1 MKKSCD
7 VLVVGGGVIGLF
19 CAYYLLMAGRRVTI
33 IEQNEVGTGAS
44 HGNCGIIA
52 TSDLPPLCGPG
63 VISNTLGRI
72 FRRTSPLYLKP
83 ELNLSRLL
91 WLLNFARKCAP
102 THFQHAVAARERL
115 LVTSRKL
122 FDTVLSEEPLDCDWD
137 ERGLLFVVSNEA
149 AMQRY
154 APVADLLRSY
164 GLTAEPYVGRSLYN
178 LEPAMHENVYGG
190 WLHTADAHLRPDR
203 LMSALKALLTVK
215 DVEIIE
221 NCRLQGLSSARQGG
235 MAAATSCGTL
245 TARDIVIAAGAY
257 TGKLL
262 KPLGINLPIQP
273 GKGYSITMNRPL
285 ICPTIPTIF
294 MEESVVATSWPSGY
308 RLGGTMEFSGFNT
321 EVISERMR
329 NLRRV
334 AHKYLKT
341 PVGDTLVEEWVGLRP
356 MVYDDLP
363 IIDRTPGHNNLFVA
377 SGHGMIGLS
386 TATATGKLLAE
397 LVTGQTPFID
407 PTPFGIRRFE

>member
-1 MKKSCD
+1 MKRSYD

-19 CAYYLLMAGRRVTI
+19 CAYYLLKAGRRVTI

-52 TSDLPPLCGPG
+52 TSDLPPICGPG
-63 VISNTLGRI
+63 VISNALGRI
-72 FRRTSPLYLKP
+72 FRRTSPFYLKP
-83 ELNLSRLL
+83 EINLSRLL

-122 FDTVLSEEPLDCDWD
+122 FDTVLSEEPLDCDWE
-137 ERGLLFVVSNEA
+137 ERGLLFVVSSEA

-178 LEPAMHENVYGG
+178 LEPAMHEDVYGG
-190 WLHTADAHLRPDR
+190 WFHTADAHLRPDR

-221 NCRLQGLSSARQGG
+221 NCQLQGLSSARQGG

-273 GKGYSITMNRPL
+273 GKGYSITMNRPQ

-294 MEESVVATSWPSGY
+294 MEESVVATPWPSGY
-308 RLGGTMEFSGFNT
+308 RLGGTMEFSGFNS

-334 AHKYLKT
+334 AHQYLKT
-341 PVGDTLVEEWVGLRP
+341 PEGDTLVEEWVGLRP

-407 PTPFGIRRFE
+407 PTPFGIRRFV